1 MTITAADVRH
11 LAKLASLDPD
21 PAALDGIAAQLDT
34 IVDYVRQ
41 LQSVDTT
48 GIEPA
53 VDMSGM
59 VGVTRPDVPGPL
71 LDRTQILA
79 NAPARTDAAFLV
91 PKVVE
96 R

>member
-11 LAKLASLDPD
+11 LARLASLDPD
-21 PAALDGIAAQLDT
+21 PAELERIAAKLDT

-41 LQSVDTT
+41 LQAVDTT
-48 GIEPA
+48 GVEPA

-71 LDRTQILA
+71 LDRATLLA
-79 NAPARTDAAFLV
+79 NAPAHSDAAFLV